1 MRDESHENTE
11 DSRRSKDQV
20 LDERPELN
28 AQNKKK
34 PAKKNRAGKEGT
46 PRRVHF
52 EQDDTREE
60 LSQGSPEGGSF
71 STEGTYCDFANC
83 V

>member
-11 DSRRSKDQV
+11 ESRRSKDQV
-20 LDERPELN
+20 LDKRPELK
-28 AQNKKK
+28 APNKKK
-34 PAKKNRAGKEGT
+34 PAKKSRAVKEGT
-46 PRRVHF
+46 PLRVHF

-60 LSQGSPEGGSF
+60 FSHGSPEGGSF
-71 STEGTYCDFANC
+71 STEGTYCDFAHC